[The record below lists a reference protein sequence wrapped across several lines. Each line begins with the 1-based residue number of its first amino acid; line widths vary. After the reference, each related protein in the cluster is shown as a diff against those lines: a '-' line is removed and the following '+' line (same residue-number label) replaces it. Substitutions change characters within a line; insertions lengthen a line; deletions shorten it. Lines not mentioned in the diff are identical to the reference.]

1 LKKVGAPVTEDNKSS
16 NHTLGK
22 ISDTEIREVI
32 MREISRQRDNL
43 ILIASENFTSQ
54 EVIRTMGS
62 VLTNK
67 YAEGYPGFRYYE
79 GCENADRVEEIARE
93 RANKLFGSNYC
104 NVQPHSGVNAN
115 TAVFLSILK
124 CGDKIL
130 SMNLRDGGHLSHG
143 HKQNLTGM
151 YYDIYTYSVDPDTE
165 MLDYDDIKKKAK
177 IIQPKLIIAGAS
189 SYSRK
194 IEFKKFREIADE
206 VGAYLMADTAHIAGL
221 MVSGLHPDSVGVAD
235 FTTATTHKTIRGP
248 RGGMIVADK
257 KYGGLIDKSV
267 FPGVQG
273 GPLMHII
280 AAKAV
285 AFREALQDSFKQYS
299 RRIIENSAELC
310 RHMKD
315 EGFRIVSGGTDNHL
329 FLIDLSDRGITG
341 KDAADLLARAGI
353 ILNYNVIP
361 YDKLTPTITSG
372 IRIGTPAVTTQGMGK
387 EEMHIIGDL
396 ISGAIKNRDK
406 DKIIRDIK
414 EKVIKL
420 VHRFPVYTN
429 MEI

>member
-1 LKKVGAPVTEDNKSS
+1 MTVNN
-16 NHTLGK
+16 NHTHDQA
-22 ISDTEIREVI
+22 SDSVIRDMIKDEIA
-32 MREISRQRDNL
+32 RQQDNL
-43 ILIASENFTSQ
+43 VLIASENFTSQ

-67 YAEGYPGFRYYE
+67 YAEGYPGFRYYK
-79 GCENADRVEEIARE
+79 GCENIDSIEDIARS

-115 TAVFLSILK
+115 VAVFLAILK

-143 HKQNLTGM
+143 HKQNLTGK
-151 YYDIYTYSVDPDTE
+151 YFDIYTYSVDPDTE
-165 MLDYDDIKKKAK
+165 MLDYKDIMKQAK
-177 IIQPKLIIAGAS
+177 IIKPKLIIAGAS

-206 VGAYLMADTAHIAGL
+206 VGSYLMADTAHIAGL

-267 FPGVQG
+267 FPGMQG

-285 AFREALQDSFKQYS
+285 AYREALQDSFKGYS
-299 RRIIENSAELC
+299 RRIIENSSILC
-310 RHMKD
+310 QHMKD

-329 FLIDLSDRGITG
+329 FLIDLTNKGITG
-341 KDAADLLARAGI
+341 IDAADLLEEAGI

-372 IRIGTPAVTTQGMGK
+372 IRIGTPAVTTQGMGT
-387 EEMHIIGDL
+387 EEMHKIGEY
-396 ISGAIKNRDK
+396 ISGVLKNADK
-406 DKIIRDIK
+406 SKILKDIG
-414 EKVIKL
+414 EKVKKL
-420 VHRFPVYTN
+420 THEFPIYSN
-429 MEI
+429 MEV

>member
-1 LKKVGAPVTEDNKSS
+1 MTGNS
-16 NHTLGK
+16 NHTHNQT
-22 ISDTEIREVI
+22 SDSEIRDMI
-32 MREISRQRDNL
+32 RGEITRQQDNL
-43 ILIASENFTSQ
+43 VLIASENFTSQ

-79 GCENADRVEEIARE
+79 GCENIDNIEDIARS

-115 TAVFLSILK
+115 IAVFLAILK

-143 HKQNLTGM
+143 HKQNLTGK
-151 YYDIYTYSVDPDTE
+151 YFDIYTYSVDPDTE
-165 MLDYDDIKKKAK
+165 MLDYEDIRKQAK
-177 IIQPKLIIAGAS
+177 IIKPKLIIAGAS

-206 VGAYLMADTAHIAGL
+206 VGSYLMADTAHIAGL
-221 MVSGLHPDSVGVAD
+221 MVSGLHPNSVGVAD

-267 FPGVQG
+267 FPGMQG

-285 AFREALQDSFKQYS
+285 AYREALQDSFKEYS
-299 RRIIENSAELC
+299 RKIIENSNTLC
-310 RHMKD
+310 QHMKD

-329 FLIDLSDRGITG
+329 FLIDLTDKGITG
-341 KDAADLLARAGI
+341 IDAADSLAGAGI

-372 IRIGTPAVTTQGMGK
+372 IRIGTPAVTTQGMGA
-387 EEMHIIGDL
+387 EEMHKIGEY
-396 ISGAIKNRDK
+396 ISGVLKNTDK
-406 DKIIRDIK
+406 PKILKDIG
-414 EKVIKL
+414 EKVKEL
-420 VHRFPVYTN
+420 THEFPVYSN
-429 MEI
+429 MKV

>member
-1 LKKVGAPVTEDNKSS
+1 MTAKN
-16 NHTLGK
+16 NHTHNQA
-22 ISDTEIREVI
+22 SDSKVRNIIKAEIA
-32 MREISRQRDNL
+32 RQQDNL

-79 GCENADRVEEIARE
+79 GCENMDSIEDIARS

-115 TAVFLSILK
+115 VAVFLAILK

-143 HKQNLTGM
+143 HKQNLTGK
-151 YYDIYTYSVDPDTE
+151 YFDIYTYSVDPDTE
-165 MLDYDDIKKKAK
+165 ILDYEDIRKQAK
-177 IIQPKLIIAGAS
+177 IIKPKLIIAGAS

-194 IEFKKFREIADE
+194 IEFAKFREIADE
-206 VGAYLMADTAHIAGL
+206 VGSYFMADTAHIAGL
-221 MVSGLHPDSVGVAD
+221 MVSGLHPDSVGIAD

-248 RGGMIVADK
+248 RGGMIIADK

-267 FPGVQG
+267 FPGMQG

-285 AFREALQDSFKQYS
+285 AYREALQDSFKEYS
-299 RRIIENSAELC
+299 KRIIENSSTLC
-310 RHMKD
+310 QHMED

-329 FLIDLSDRGITG
+329 FLIDLSKKGITG
-341 KDAADLLARAGI
+341 IDAADLLAEAGI

-372 IRIGTPAVTTQGMGK
+372 IRIGTPAVTTQGMGT
-387 EEMHIIGDL
+387 EEMHKIGEY
-396 ISGAIKNRDK
+396 ISGVLKNRDNAKILK
-406 DKIIRDIK
+406 DIG
-414 EKVIKL
+414 EKVKKL
-420 VHRFPVYTN
+420 AHEFPVYTN
-429 MEI
+429 MEV

>member
-1 LKKVGAPVTEDNKSS
+1 MTANKASD
-16 NHTLGK
+16 NHTHDQVFDDD
-22 ISDTEIREVI
+22 IRNIIDNEIK
-32 MREISRQRDNL
+32 RQQENI

-79 GCENADRVEEIARE
+79 GCENMDSVEEIARQ

-115 TAVFLSILK
+115 MAVFLSVLK

-143 HKQNLTGM
+143 HKQNFTGK
-151 YYDIYTYSVDPDTE
+151 YFEIHTYSLDPDTE
-165 MLDYDDIKKKAK
+165 MIDYGAIMKQAK
-177 IIQPKLIIAGAS
+177 IVKPNLIIAGAS
-189 SYSRK
+189 SYSRT
-194 IEFKKFREIADE
+194 IDFSKFREIADE
-206 VGAYLMADTAHIAGL
+206 VGSYFMADTAHIAGL
-221 MVSGLHPDSVGVAD
+221 MTSGLHPNSVGVAD
-235 FTTATTHKTIRGP
+235 FTTATTHKTLRGP
-248 RGGMIVADK
+248 RGGMIIADK

-267 FPGVQG
+267 FPGIQG

-285 AFREALQDSFKQYS
+285 AYKEALEETFKDYS
-299 RRIIENSAELC
+299 RRIIENSKTLC
-310 RHMKD
+310 RHLKD

-329 FLIDLSDRGITG
+329 FLVDLTSRGITG
-341 KDAADLLARAGI
+341 IEAADLLASVGLV
-353 ILNYNVIP
+353 LNYNVIP

-372 IRIGTPAVTTQGMGK
+372 IRIGTPAVTTQGMGTA
-387 EEMHIIGDL
+387 EMEKIGEY
-396 ISGAIKNRDK
+396 ISTALKNMENQSVLS
-406 DKIIRDIK
+406 DIK
-414 EKVIKL
+414 TKVKKL
-420 VHRFPVYTN
+420 AGEFPVYSN
-429 MEI
+429 MNA

>member
-1 LKKVGAPVTEDNKSS
+1 MTAKN
-16 NHTLGK
+16 NHTHNQV
-22 ISDTEIREVI
+22 SDSEIRDI
-32 MREISRQRDNL
+32 IKCEITRQQDN
-43 ILIASENFTSQ
+43 IVLIASENFTSQ

-79 GCENADRVEEIARE
+79 GCENMDSIEDIARN

-115 TAVFLSILK
+115 VAVFLAILK

-143 HKQNLTGM
+143 HKQNLTGK
-151 YYDIYTYSVDPDTE
+151 YFDIYTYSVDPDTE
-165 MLDYDDIKKKAK
+165 ILDYEDIRKQAK
-177 IIQPKLIIAGAS
+177 IIKPKLIIAGAS

-194 IEFKKFREIADE
+194 IEFAKFREIADE
-206 VGAYLMADTAHIAGL
+206 VGSYLMADTAHIAGL
-221 MVSGLHPDSVGVAD
+221 MVSKLHPDSVGVAD

-248 RGGMIVADK
+248 RGGMIIADK

-267 FPGVQG
+267 FPGMQG
-273 GPLMHII
+273 GPLMHVI

-285 AFREALQDSFKQYS
+285 AYREALQDSFKEYS
-299 RRIIENSAELC
+299 KRIIENSSTLC
-310 RHMKD
+310 QHMKD

-329 FLIDLSDRGITG
+329 FLIDLSKNGITG
-341 KDAADLLARAGI
+341 IDAADLLAEAGI

-372 IRIGTPAVTTQGMGK
+372 IRIGTPAVTTQGMGT
-387 EEMHIIGDL
+387 EEMHKIGEY
-396 ISGAIKNRDK
+396 ISGVLKNRDK
-406 DKIIRDIK
+406 TKILKDI
-414 EKVIKL
+414 EGKVKKL
-420 VHRFPVYTN
+420 AHEFPVYTN
-429 MEI
+429 MEV

>member
-1 LKKVGAPVTEDNKSS
+1 MDADKVKAS
-16 NHTLGK
+16 NHTHSQVFDGK
-22 ISDTEIREVI
+22 IRDIIGDEIK
-32 MREISRQRDNL
+32 RQQENI

-79 GCENADRVEEIARE
+79 GCENMDSIEEIARQ

-115 TAVFLSILK
+115 MAVFLSVLK
-124 CGDKIL
+124 CGDRIL

-143 HKQNLTGM
+143 HKQNLTGK
-151 YYDIYTYSVDPDTE
+151 YFDVHTYGVDPDTE
-165 MLDYDDIKKKAK
+165 MIDYGDIMKQAK
-177 IIQPKLIIAGAS
+177 IVKPNLVIAGAS
-189 SYSRK
+189 SYSRT
-194 IEFKKFREIADE
+194 IDFSKFREIADE
-206 VGAYLMADTAHIAGL
+206 VGAYFMADTAHIAGL
-221 MVSGLHPDSVGVAD
+221 MVSGYHPNSVGVAD

-257 KYGGLIDKSV
+257 KYAGLIDKSV
-267 FPGVQG
+267 FPGIQG

-285 AFREALQDSFKQYS
+285 AYKEALEETFKDYS
-299 RRIIENSAELC
+299 RRIIENSKVLC
-310 RHMKD
+310 QYMKD

-329 FLIDLSDRGITG
+329 FLVDLSDKKITG
-341 KDAADLLARAGI
+341 IEAADLLASVGLV
-353 ILNYNVIP
+353 LNCNVIP

-372 IRIGTPAVTTQGMGK
+372 IRIGTPAVTTQGMGTG
-387 EEMHIIGDL
+387 EMQKIGEY
-396 ISGAIKNRDK
+396 ISAALKNMDK
-406 DKIIRDIK
+406 QTVLADIRA
-414 EKVIKL
+414 KVKKL
-420 VHRFPVYTN
+420 AGEFPVYSN
-429 MEI
+429 MDA